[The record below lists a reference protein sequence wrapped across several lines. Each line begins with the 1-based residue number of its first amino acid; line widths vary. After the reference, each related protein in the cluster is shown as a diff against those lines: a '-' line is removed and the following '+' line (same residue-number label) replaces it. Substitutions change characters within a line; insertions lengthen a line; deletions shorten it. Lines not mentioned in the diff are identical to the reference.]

1 MRGQYGKIL
10 TEDGVL
16 PELARALRN
25 LRSIFSRIARD
36 KRLVYGLLPVCYC
49 LSKLVHVLG
58 TNLFAFI
65 SFLIYPCNFSCVCAL
80 CFFRIPVE
88 ENENSTPET
97 KKHSIIFEKC
107 KYENI
112 WNFFYKRQKKHEIY
126 FNDVLQVNNKK
137 FWLLFFNKNSS
148 ALVTS
153 WRRRIINIDVKR
165 TVANMSAKKCWREWC
180 IPVRQ

>member
-16 PELARALRN
+16 PELARAVRV
-25 LRSIFSRIARD
+25 IIAR
-36 KRLVYGLLPVCYC
+36 LYC

-65 SFLIYPCNFSCVCAL
+65 SFLIHPCNFSCICAL
-80 CFFRIPVE
+80 CFFRVPVE
-88 ENENSTPET
+88 ENENRTPET

-107 KYENI
+107 ILTRDK
-112 WNFFYKRQKKHEIY
+112 KKHEIY
-126 FNDVLQVNNKK
+126 FNVLQVNNKK

-148 ALVTS
+148 ALVYIVEET
-153 WRRRIINIDVKR
+153 NYKP
-165 TVANMSAKKCWREWC
+165 WC
-180 IPVRQ
+180 